1 MTTNRPIYVIARDIR
16 ANWTN
21 VHYTAKT
28 YLEAMATLNSIG
40 DTYIFESA
48 HSIVAYFL
56 ANAASWRGDKARAIK
71 TELKTMLKG

>member
-1 MTTNRPIYVIARDIR
+1 MTTDRPLYTIAREIR
-16 ANWTN
+16 ADWPK
-21 VHYTAKT
+21 VHYTAKP
-28 YLEAMATLNSIG
+28 YLEAMSALNSIG

-48 HSIVAYFL
+48 RSVVAYFL

>member
-1 MTTNRPIYVIARDIR
+1 MTTNRPLYTIAREIR
-16 ANWTN
+16 ANWQP
-21 VHYTAKT
+21 VHYTAKP
-28 YLEAMATLNSIG
+28 YLEAMSALNSIG

-48 HSIVAYFL
+48 RSVVAYFL

>member
-16 ANWTN
+16 ANWSKI
-21 VHYTAKT
+21 HYTAKP
-28 YLEAMATLNSIG
+28 YLEAMSALNSIG

-48 HSIVAYFL
+48 RSVVAYFL
-56 ANAASWRGDKARAIK
+56 ANAGSWRGDKARAIK